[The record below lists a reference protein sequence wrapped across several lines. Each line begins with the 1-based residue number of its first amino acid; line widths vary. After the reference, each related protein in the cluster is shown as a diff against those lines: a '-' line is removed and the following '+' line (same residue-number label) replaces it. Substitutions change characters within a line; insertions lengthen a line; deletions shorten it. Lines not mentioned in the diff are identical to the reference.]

1 MTGIPTGDAYAG
13 LLHLAS
19 SRRSIRG
26 YRKDRDVPDAVVNQI
41 LELARWAPSGA
52 NAQPWEIIVIRD
64 PETKRQIVDLF
75 LRQQVEKRE
84 MERVVRGHQRMTG
97 AGFANA
103 PVFILVCGDPRVEEA
118 YPVRTKLD
126 KGYRHLITGLANVT
140 LLIQLAATSLGL
152 GTQYVSDAGS
162 PYFGTMLK
170 ALLGIPDP
178 LFPYELIPLGYP
190 VKVPAAPPRRTV
202 DEFTHWDR
210 FDMDKF
216 RDHTAMAEFFRSQSR
231 VGAAGRQ
238 R

>member
-1 MTGIPTGDAYAG
+1 MTETFAADAYAQ
-13 LLHLAS
+13 LLQVAA

-52 NAQPWEIIVIRD
+52 NAQPWEMIVIRD

-75 LRQQVEKRE
+75 LRQQAEKKE

-97 AGFANA
+97 AGFTNA

-140 LLIQLAATSLGL
+140 LLIHLAAASLGV

-178 LFPYELIPLGYP
+178 IFPYELIPLGYP
-190 VKVPAAPPRRTV
+190 VRVPGAPPRRAV
-202 DEFTHWDR
+202 AEFTHWDR
-210 FDMDKF
+210 FDLDKF
-216 RDHTAMAEFFRSQSR
+216 RDNTAMAHFFQDQAR
-231 VGAAGRQ
+231 VGARVKQ